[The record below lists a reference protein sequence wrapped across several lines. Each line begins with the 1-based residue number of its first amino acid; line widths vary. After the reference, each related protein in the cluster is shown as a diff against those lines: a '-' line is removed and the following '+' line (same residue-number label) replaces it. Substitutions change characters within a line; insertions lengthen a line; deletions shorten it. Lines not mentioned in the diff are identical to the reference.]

1 MVYDMDS
8 NNILTTTTRKK
19 MSKKTFQVITD
30 TVYSTTHHITAH
42 TQEEAEKIATELA
55 YSNHHGEAIGV
66 EIADTWED
74 DTLDIDGCD
83 NVD

>member
-1 MVYDMDS
+1 
-8 NNILTTTTRKK
+8 

-30 TVYSTTHHITAH
+30 TAYSTLHHITAH